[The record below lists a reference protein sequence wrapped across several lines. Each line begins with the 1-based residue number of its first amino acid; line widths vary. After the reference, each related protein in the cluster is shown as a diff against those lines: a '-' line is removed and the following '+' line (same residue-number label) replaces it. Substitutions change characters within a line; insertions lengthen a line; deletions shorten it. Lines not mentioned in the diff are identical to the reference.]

1 MKRVIFSA
9 IMLMLAS
16 AAFAEVR
23 LPAVLGSNMV
33 LQRNSEVNFWGTA
46 EPDSKVRIVTSWD
59 GKKYTVKADSEGR
72 WRTRLSTGEAGGPY
86 SITVS
91 DGEKLILDNI
101 LLGEVW
107 VCGGQ
112 SNMAFPVRGDNQ
124 QSTDGGAQAIT
135 DAMLYPGI
143 RLFTVPRHPSD
154 TPKYDCDGRW
164 QTSSPAS
171 VADFSAVAYFFGR
184 TLNKV
189 LGIPVG
195 LISSNVGSSAIEAW
209 MTVEAIDATPGIN
222 HELSKSGKS
231 KYSKA
236 QNFWNSMILPIKDF
250 TAKGFIWYQGCSN
263 KHNWFDYK
271 ELQKSMIRLWRSAW
285 GNDEMPFYITQ
296 LTPYI
301 HEGNDKRSSSMVI
314 EAQYQAAS
322 EMEHVGVAATTD
334 VGSPCWIHPAKK
346 FEVGQRLA
354 WLALGNDYGVEGL
367 PLPAPT
373 YKSMERDGNKLV
385 LSFNNVDNGGNSLG
399 RYYSDTELHYGG
411 FEIAGED
418 RVFQPA
424 RVNLKWMENKI
435 EVWSEWVAEPV
446 AVRYA
451 FRNIPQGANV
461 RTTLGQPLAPFRT
474 DDWPVE
480 DTGLEK

>member
-1 MKRVIFSA
+1 MRNISLLFLLLFST
-9 IMLMLAS
+9 MAS
-16 AAFAEVR
+16 AQVK
-23 LPAVLGSNMV
+23 LPSVLGSNMV
-33 LQRNSEVNFWGTA
+33 LQRNSEVNFWGKA
-46 EPDSKVRIVTSWD
+46 EAGKKVRIVTSWN
-59 GKKYTVKADSEGR
+59 GEKYTVKADSEGN
-72 WRTRLSTGEAGGPY
+72 WRTKIRTEQAGGPY
-86 SITVS
+86 TITIS
-91 DGEKLILDNI
+91 DGDKTVLENI

-112 SNMAFPVRGDNQ
+112 SNMAFPLRGEMQ
-124 QSTDGGAQAIT
+124 QATDGGAQTIT
-135 DAMLYPGI
+135 DAMLYPEI
-143 RLFTVPRHPSD
+143 RLFTVPRHPSE
-154 TPKYDCDGRW
+154 TPKYDCDGQW
-164 QTSSPAS
+164 LTSSPAS
-171 VADFSAVAYFFGR
+171 VADFSAVGYFFGLN
-184 TLNKV
+184 LNKV
-189 LGIPVG
+189 LGVPVG

-222 HELSKSGKS
+222 HELSKSGKT
-231 KYSKA
+231 KYSRA
-236 QNFWNSMILPIKDF
+236 QNFWNSMILPVKDF

-271 ELQKSMIRLWRSAW
+271 ELQKSMIKLWREAW
-285 GNDEMPFYITQ
+285 GNSEMPFYITQ
-296 LTPYI
+296 LAPYI

-314 EAQYQAAS
+314 EAQYQAAA

-346 FEVGQRLA
+346 SEVGQRLA
-354 WLALGNDYGVEGL
+354 WLALGNDYGIKGL

-373 YKSMERDGNKLV
+373 YKSMEREGNKLV
-385 LSFNNVDNGGNSLG
+385 LSFNNLDNGGNSLC
-399 RYYSDTELHYGG
+399 RYYSASELHYGG

-424 RVNLKWMENKI
+424 RVNLRWMENKI

-474 DDWPVE
+474 DNWPVE
-480 DTGLEK
+480 DTGLTK